1 MEFWKRN
8 RIQNPTVMDLLA
20 FMKFAALAEVR
31 HLPSFPPSPSPFP
44 TDRDNRKT
52 KQGAI
57 TCICGRHARASL
69 SSYAGGIF
77 SRSRR
82 VPFKIGGLLCRPSS
96 LVPPFSN
103 VEAQMPSNSSWKAFK
118 ISSFSRVINHFLG
131 GQEWRNHCW
140 HLGSREAFSWGNK
153 HEVGVFDF
161 SNFQSMVRSWVGT
174 NGSCILNESIEIR
187 SRRRI
192 SLLN

>member
-96 LVPPFSN
+96 LPF
-103 VEAQMPSNSSWKAFK
+103 QMLRPKCRQIPRGKLSKYPRS
-118 ISSFSRVINHFLG
+118 
-131 GQEWRNHCW
+131 
-140 HLGSREAFSWGNK
+140 
-153 HEVGVFDF
+153 VGVYKSFPWRTRMTK
-161 SNFQSMVRSWVGT
+161 SLLALGQPW
-174 NGSCILNESIEIR
+174 SIFLR
-187 SRRRI
+187 QQTWSRRI
-192 SLLN
+192 WFFKLSEHGT